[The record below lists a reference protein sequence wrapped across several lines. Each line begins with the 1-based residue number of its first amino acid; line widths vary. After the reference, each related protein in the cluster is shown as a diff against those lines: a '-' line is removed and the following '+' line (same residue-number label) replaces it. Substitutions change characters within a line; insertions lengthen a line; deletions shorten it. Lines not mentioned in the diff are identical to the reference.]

1 MNERKYELAGKV
13 NEDTKVSKIRIENS
27 RKELMHKENIVI
39 PRPKQINQDNAAA
52 ASAAQD
58 EIKSRIERDYKEFQE
73 TRTFRFPTWLYGPP
87 KGKLFK
93 VEVEDCPRFGDT
105 AHVEFDSARTAFLSI
120 DMQID
125 FCGPNGYV
133 DVMNYD
139 LGLTS
144 APIKSIR
151 HVLDTIRN
159 GTDIK
164 VIHTREGHLPDL
176 SDAPYNKVLR
186 SKIIGNGVGIG
197 DVPDGGLGRL
207 LVRGEKNWDIIDDL
221 YPIRGEYIIDKA
233 GKGAFGQSNLP
244 LILRNLGITHLVITG
259 ITTDVCVHT
268 IMREANDF
276 GYWCTLL
283 KDGTG
288 ATDFDNYQ
296 AAIKQIKM
304 QGGVFGWVSDS
315 SNFVKSVKSTF
326 NGDSKQ

>member
-1 MNERKYELAGKV
+1 MN
-13 NEDTKVSKIRIENS
+13 TKKDP
-27 RKELMHKENIVI
+27 H
-39 PRPKQINQDNAAA
+39 
-52 ASAAQD
+52 ASPPISNNDFTFAVRD
-58 EIKSRIERDYKEFQE
+58 DILNRVERDYEEFKK
-73 TRTFRFPTWLYGPP
+73 THTFKFPTWLYGPP

-105 AHVEFDSARTAFLSI
+105 AFVEFDSGRTAFLSI

-125 FCGPNGYV
+125 FCGPKGYV
-133 DVMNYD
+133 DVMGYD

-144 APIKSIR
+144 APIKSIMS
-151 HVLDTIRN
+151 VLHTIRN

-176 SDAPYNKVLR
+176 SDAPYNKILR

-197 DVPDGGLGRL
+197 NIPKDGLGRL
-207 LVRGEKNWDIIDDL
+207 LVRGEKNWDIIEDL
-221 YPIRGEYIIDKA
+221 YPIPGEYVIDKA

-244 LILRNLGITHLVITG
+244 FILKNLGITHLIITG
-259 ITTDVCVHT
+259 ITADVCVHT
-268 IMREANDF
+268 VMREANDY

-288 ATDFDNYQ
+288 ATDYGNYQ

-304 QGGVFGWVSDS
+304 SGGVFGWVSDS
-315 SNFVKSVKSTF
+315 NNFVVAVKSAF
-326 NGDSKQ
+326 KMSLA

>member
-1 MNERKYELAGKV
+1 MTTTKKKTVAQPSAPSPPPSSNTDFTSATRDAVLNRVEQDYE
-13 NEDTKVSKIRIENS
+13 
-27 RKELMHKENIVI
+27 
-39 PRPKQINQDNAAA
+39 
-52 ASAAQD
+52 
-58 EIKSRIERDYKEFQE
+58 EFKK
-73 TRTFRFPTWLYGPP
+73 TRTFRYPTWLYGPI
-87 KGKLFK
+87 KGRLFK

-105 AHVEFDSARTAFLSI
+105 AYVEFDSARTAFLSI
-120 DMQID
+120 DMQVD
-125 FCGPNGYV
+125 FCGQKGYV
-133 DVMNYD
+133 DVMGYD

-144 APIKSIR
+144 APIKPI
-151 HVLDTIRN
+151 HYVLYNIRN

-164 VIHTREGHLPDL
+164 VIHTREGHVPDL

-197 DVPDGGLGRL
+197 DTPNGGLGRL

-221 YPIRGEYIIDKA
+221 YPIPGEHVVDKA

-244 LILRNLGITHLVITG
+244 LLLKNLGITHLVVTG

-276 GYWCTLL
+276 GYWCVLL

-288 ATDFDNYQ
+288 ATDYGNYQ

-304 QGGVFGWVSDS
+304 QGGVFGWV
-315 SNFVKSVKSTF
+315 T
-326 NGDSKQ
+326 DSKRFVEGIKSAFKNK

>member
-1 MNERKYELAGKV
+1 M
-13 NEDTKVSKIRIENS
+13 S
-27 RKELMHKENIVI
+27 RKKIFTQPPVPNKDLVSEA
-39 PRPKQINQDNAAA
+39 R
-52 ASAAQD
+52 D
-58 EIKSRIERDYKEFQE
+58 EILNRVEQDYERFKNTHTFQY
-73 TRTFRFPTWLYGPP
+73 PTWLYGPP

-93 VEVEDCPRFGDT
+93 VEVEDCPRLGDK
-105 AHVEFDSARTAFLSI
+105 AFVEFDSSRTAFLSI
-120 DMQID
+120 DMQVD
-125 FCGPNGYV
+125 FCGPKGYV
-133 DVMNYD
+133 DVMGYD

-144 APIKSIR
+144 APIKPIMF
-151 HVLDTIRN
+151 VLDTIRN
-159 GTDIK
+159 NEADIK

-186 SKIIGNGVGIG
+186 SKIIGDGVGIG
-197 DVPDGGLGRL
+197 NIPQGGLGRL

-221 YPIRGEYIIDKA
+221 YPVPGEYVVDKA

-244 LILRNLGITHLVITG
+244 LILKNLGITHLVITG

-268 IMREANDF
+268 IMREANDH

-288 ATDFDNYQ
+288 ATDYGNYL

-315 SNFVKSVKSTF
+315 HNFVDGIRSAFK
-326 NGDSKQ
+326 GDK

>member
-1 MNERKYELAGKV
+1 MTTVKKKIIAQPSAPPSSNTDFTSATRDTVLNRVEQDYE
-13 NEDTKVSKIRIENS
+13 
-27 RKELMHKENIVI
+27 
-39 PRPKQINQDNAAA
+39 
-52 ASAAQD
+52 
-58 EIKSRIERDYKEFQE
+58 EFKK
-73 TRTFRFPTWLYGPP
+73 TRTFRYPTWLYGPI

-105 AHVEFDSARTAFLSI
+105 AYVEFDSARTAFLSI
-120 DMQID
+120 DMQVD
-125 FCGPNGYV
+125 FCGQKGYV
-133 DVMNYD
+133 DVMGYD

-144 APIKSIR
+144 APIKPI
-151 HVLDTIRN
+151 HYVLYNIRN

-164 VIHTREGHLPDL
+164 VIHTREGHIPDL

-197 DVPDGGLGRL
+197 DTPNGGLGRL

-221 YPIRGEYIIDKA
+221 YPIPGEYVVDKA

-244 LILRNLGITHLVITG
+244 LLLKNLGITHLVITG

-276 GYWCTLL
+276 GYWCVLL

-288 ATDFDNYQ
+288 ATDYGNYQ

-315 SNFVKSVKSTF
+315 KRFVEGIKSAFK
-326 NGDSKQ
+326 NK

>member
-1 MNERKYELAGKV
+1 MNRKKNVTQTPVPNKDFVSVARDEVLDRVEKDYERFK
-13 NEDTKVSKIRIENS
+13 NT
-27 RKELMHKENIVI
+27 H
-39 PRPKQINQDNAAA
+39 
-52 ASAAQD
+52 
-58 EIKSRIERDYKEFQE
+58 
-73 TRTFRFPTWLYGPP
+73 TFEFPTWLYGPP

-93 VEVEDCPRFGDT
+93 VEVEDCPRFGDK
-105 AHVEFDSARTAFLSI
+105 AFVEFDSARTAFLSI
-120 DMQID
+120 DMQVD
-125 FCGPNGYV
+125 FCGPKGYV
-133 DVMNYD
+133 DVMGYD

-144 APIKSIR
+144 APIKPIMF
-151 HVLDTIRN
+151 VLDTIRN
-159 GTDIK
+159 NETDIK

-186 SKIIGNGVGIG
+186 SKIIGDGVGIG
-197 DVPDGGLGRL
+197 NIPQGGLGRL

-221 YPIRGEYIIDKA
+221 YPVPGEYVLDKA

-244 LILRNLGITHLVITG
+244 LILKNLGITHLVITG

-268 IMREANDF
+268 IMREANDH

-288 ATDFDNYQ
+288 ATDYDNYL

-315 SNFVKSVKSTF
+315 HKFVKAIKSAF
-326 NGDSKQ
+326 K

>member
-1 MNERKYELAGKV
+1 MG
-13 NEDTKVSKIRIENS
+13 
-27 RKELMHKENIVI
+27 
-39 PRPKQINQDNAAA
+39 
-52 ASAAQD
+52 
-58 EIKSRIERDYKEFQE
+58 
-73 TRTFRFPTWLYGPP
+73 
-87 KGKLFK
+87 
-93 VEVEDCPRFGDT
+93 
-105 AHVEFDSARTAFLSI
+105 
-120 DMQID
+120 
-125 FCGPNGYV
+125 
-133 DVMNYD
+133 YD

-144 APIKSIR
+144 APIKPI
-151 HVLDTIRN
+151 HYVLYNIRN

-164 VIHTREGHLPDL
+164 VIHTREGHVPDL

-197 DVPDGGLGRL
+197 DTPNGGLGRL

-221 YPIRGEYIIDKA
+221 YPIPGEHVVDKA

-244 LILRNLGITHLVITG
+244 LLLKNLGITHLVVTG

-276 GYWCTLL
+276 GYWCVLL

-288 ATDFDNYQ
+288 ATDYGNYQ

-315 SNFVKSVKSTF
+315 KRFVEGVKSAFK
-326 NGDSKQ
+326 NK